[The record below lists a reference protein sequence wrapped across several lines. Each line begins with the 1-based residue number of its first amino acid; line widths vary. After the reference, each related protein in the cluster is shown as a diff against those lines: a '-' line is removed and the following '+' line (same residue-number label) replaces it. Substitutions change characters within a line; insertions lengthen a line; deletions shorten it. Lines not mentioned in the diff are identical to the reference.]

1 MNNTN
6 SKNNEESKLHT
17 NANEINKNLDDKG
30 YFEVPKKERE
40 FNESD
45 LDKSYD
51 KNEKNDNMD
60 DTNKLENLLE
70 MDDKKIN
77 MEGKFFIIL
86 ETNSQGFFKTSMM
99 SEKEK
104 FIKFKEKQYDVNL
117 IEEGNEDDVE
127 EADLSKELAKIE
139 GR

>member
-1 MNNTN
+1 
-6 SKNNEESKLHT
+6 
-17 NANEINKNLDDKG
+17 
-30 YFEVPKKERE
+30 
-40 FNESD
+40 
-45 LDKSYD
+45 
-51 KNEKNDNMD
+51 
-60 DTNKLENLLE
+60 
-70 MDDKKIN
+70 
-77 MEGKFFIIL
+77 
-86 ETNSQGFFKTSMM
+86 M

>member
-17 NANEINKNLDDKG
+17 NANEINKNVDDKG

-77 MEGKFFIIL
+77 MEGNFFYYFRNKFTGVL
-86 ETNSQGFFKTSMM
+86 
-99 SEKEK
+99 
-104 FIKFKEKQYDVNL
+104 
-117 IEEGNEDDVE
+117 
-127 EADLSKELAKIE
+127 
-139 GR
+139 